1 MPLDPKLQALVNIG
15 RYLQRDNY
23 QFVTVTP
30 QTHQY
35 YLQRHSQRMAEGLRD
50 VFGWCLPFN
59 KALISDELW
68 QLMQSAEV
76 LEAYADGWRSRVR
89 WSTLDGSLFVHSAYP
104 TDAGDAVF
112 FGPDTYRFAR
122 AIEQHLQGE
131 SDDIQSAVDI
141 GCGSGAGAT
150 YLATRLPDAAIT
162 AVDINPQAIDYTRV
176 NAELANANNVTA
188 CPSNLLDSVEGSFDL
203 IVANPPYMHD
213 PETRA
218 YRHGGGLRGAGLSL
232 QIVEAALQRLAA
244 GGSLVLYTGVA
255 IVDGEDLFLQELR
268 HRTQGSHCRWDY
280 HEVDPDVFGEE
291 LLKADYEDVERIAA
305 VVLTL
310 RYLG

>member
-1 MPLDPKLQALVNIG
+1 MPLEAKLQALADMG

-23 QFVTVTP
+23 QFVAVTP
-30 QTHQY
+30 QTHEY
-35 YLQRHSQRMAEGLRD
+35 YLQRHGQRLAAGLRD
-50 VFGWCLPFN
+50 VFGWGLPFS
-59 KALISDELW
+59 KALLSEELW
-68 QLMQSAEV
+68 QLMERAEV
-76 LEAYADGWRSRVR
+76 LEACAHGWRSTVR

-104 TDAGDAVF
+104 TDENDAVF

-131 SDDIQSAVDI
+131 RDDIQAAVDI

-162 AVDINPQAIDYTRV
+162 GVDINPQAIDYTRV
-176 NAELANANNVTA
+176 NAEIANASNVTA
-188 CPSNLLDSVEGSFDL
+188 YRSNLLESVHGSFDL

-213 PETRA
+213 PEARA
-218 YRHGGGLRGAGLSL
+218 YRHGGGLLGAGLSL
-232 QIVEAALQRLAA
+232 QIVDTALLRLSP

-255 IVDGEDLFLQELR
+255 IVKGEDLFLQEIR
-268 HRTQGSHCRWDY
+268 RRTQDSHCRWDY

-291 LLKADYEDVERIAA
+291 LLKTDYQDVERIAA

-310 RYLG
+310 RHLG